1 VRRRALVSCFTDAT
15 LGECIPPCQSR
26 RPWNIIETMGEAR
39 TPFLSYAT
47 YLKHKYGQ
55 AVYRVSVD
63 AGFSCPNR
71 GPDRS
76 APGCLYCDERGSRA
90 PYLDYTDAAARQ
102 STAGGSKDWRQ
113 DLRSQ
118 IDSGRRFLRSRYGAD
133 LYILYF
139 QAFSGTYAPVET
151 LRTIYDFALGCAPF
165 RELAV
170 STRPDCID
178 AARAD
183 LLASYRRDDFDVW
196 VELGLQSGNEESL
209 RRINRGHSVED
220 FDDAFRICRSQGL
233 KLTVHL
239 IFGLPGEGIDEIR
252 RTIDYVAG
260 LKPEGVKIHN
270 LHIPTGCPL
279 YSEYLSGELSVPC
292 AGRHLE
298 YTIQALERLPRDTVI
313 MRLTCDTPE
322 ALLAAPRPF
331 PEKARFLTRL
341 REEMKGRG
349 TWQGRL
355 NAASEPK

>member
-1 VRRRALVSCFTDAT
+1 MIT
-15 LGECIPPCQSR
+15 
-26 RPWNIIETMGEAR
+26 TMREAGR
-39 TPFLSYAT
+39 PFLSYAT
-47 YLKHKYGQ
+47 YLKKKYGQ

-90 PYLDYTDAAARQ
+90 PYLGYGETAAGWRVPGEG
-102 STAGGSKDWRQ
+102 TDWRQ
-113 DLRSQ
+113 DLRRQ
-118 IDSGRRFLRSRYGAD
+118 IDSGRKFLRSRYGAD

-139 QAFSGTYAPVET
+139 QAFSGTYAPVDT
-151 LRTIYDFALGCAPF
+151 LRRIYDFTLGCAPF

-178 AARAD
+178 PARAE
-183 LLASYRRDDFDVW
+183 LLASYRQEDFDVW

-209 RRINRGHSVED
+209 RRINRGHTVED
-220 FDDAFRICRSQGL
+220 FDRAFRICRSFDL
-233 KLTVHL
+233 KLTIHL

-252 RTIDYVAG
+252 RTIDYIAG

-298 YTIQALERLPRDTVI
+298 YTIEALERLPEDTVI
-313 MRLTCDTPE
+313 MRLTCDTPD

-331 PEKARFLTRL
+331 PAKARFLSRL
-341 REEMKGRG
+341 REQMDSRG

-355 NAASEPK
+355 NAYSEPNGVSPNRKRRS

>member
-1 VRRRALVSCFTDAT
+1 MPES
-15 LGECIPPCQSR
+15 G
-26 RPWNIIETMGEAR
+26 R
-39 TPFLSYAT
+39 TFLSYAA
-47 YLKHKYGQ
+47 YLKHKYGR

-71 GPDRS
+71 GPERS

-90 PYLDYTDAAARQ
+90 PYQ
-102 STAGGSKDWRQ
+102 GSAGSAPGRSESGGRSNWRQ

-118 IDSGRRFLRSRYGAD
+118 IDTGRRFLRSRYGAD
-133 LYILYF
+133 RYILYF
-139 QAFSGTYAPVET
+139 QAFSGTYAPVDK
-151 LRTIYDFALGCAPF
+151 LRSIYDFALGCAHF
-165 RELAV
+165 QELAV

-178 AARAD
+178 APRAG
-183 LLASYRRDDFDVW
+183 LLASYRKDDFDVW
-196 VELGLQSGNEESL
+196 VELGLQSANETSL
-209 RRINRGHSVED
+209 RRVNRGHTVED
-220 FDDAFRICRSQGL
+220 FDRAFSLCRSAGL
-233 KLTVHL
+233 KVAVHL
-239 IFGLPGEGIDEIR
+239 IFGLPGEGIAEIR

-260 LKPEGVKIHN
+260 LGPEGVKIHN

-292 AGRHLE
+292 AARHLE

-331 PEKARFLTRL
+331 PAKARFLSRL
-341 REEMKGRG
+341 REQMDSRG

-355 NAASEPK
+355 NAGFRSE